1 MSFWNVVWFVI
12 ISYAFV
18 AYLMMLFSIVMD
30 LFRDRDTSGF
40 AKAIWLLALLFLP
53 FLSALVYVI
62 VRGRGMAD
70 RSASSYEAAQKQQEG
85 YIKEVAATAS
95 PADQIAKARA
105 MCDEGTISQAEFEIL
120 KGNVLVGT
128 SRTGGA

>member
-1 MSFWNVVWFVI
+1 MSFWDVVWFII

-18 AYLMMLFSIVMD
+18 AYMMMLFSIVMD

-62 VRGRGMAD
+62 VRGKGMAE
-70 RSASSYEAAQKQQEG
+70 RSASSYQAAEKQQET
-85 YIKEVAATAS
+85 YIKEVAATAT
-95 PADQIAKARA
+95 PADQIAKART
-105 MCDEGTISQAEFEIL
+105 MLDEGTISQSEFDTL
-120 KGNVLVGT
+120 KSKVLV
-128 SRTGGA
+128 